1 MSAAGSEG
9 DGPIQVTAAL
19 VRREGRLLITLRP
32 EGTHLEGHWEFPGG
46 KLDPGETL
54 EECVARE
61 VEEETGLRIRVEE
74 KAAEV
79 VHHYPEKS
87 VHLHF
92 YRCRPAGG
100 QARPIGCADL
110 AWVLPAELTGYRFPP
125 ADARIIEDIATGR
138 ID

>member
-1 MSAAGSEG
+1 M
-9 DGPIQVTAAL
+9 PVQVTAAL
-19 VRREGRLLITLRP
+19 IRRDGRYLITLRP
-32 EGTHLEGHWEFPGG
+32 EGSHLEGHWEFPGG

-54 EECVARE
+54 EDCVVRE

-92 YRCRPAGG
+92 FNCRPVGG
-100 QARPIGCADL
+100 KAEPIGCAEV
-110 AWVLPAELTGYRFPP
+110 AWVDREELGAYRFPP
-125 ADARIIEDIATGR
+125 ADARLIEDIAAGR

>member
-1 MSAAGSEG
+1 V
-9 DGPIQVTAAL
+9 PVQVTAAL
-19 VRREGRLLITLRP
+19 IRRDGRYLITLRP
-32 EGTHLEGHWEFPGG
+32 EGSHLSGHWEFPGG

-54 EECVARE
+54 EECVVRE

-79 VHHYPEKS
+79 VHHYPEMS

-92 YRCRPAGG
+92 FNCRPVEGKAE
-100 QARPIGCADL
+100 PIGCAEV
-110 AWVLPAELTGYRFPP
+110 AWVDREELGAYRFPP
-125 ADARIIEDIATGR
+125 ADARLIEDIAAGR